1 MDPFSQ
7 LFAAYLH
14 TVSNSIAEV
23 YVDSMNT
30 TVTSQSLVY
39 NDTNIRFQHQLWKI
53 KPTSVCSDLEQQAT
67 QFSKCT
73 QQAKAMFTELCT
85 QLSSMENL
93 NQKGRSLSNMY
104 CNASLSYKPM
114 IAYISEPKQK
124 TEQELKEKECNFMIL
139 KAIQDNSSETLKQ
152 KDTACDFVR

>member
-1 MDPFSQ
+1 MDPLSQ

-14 TVSNSIAEV
+14 TVSNSIAGV
-23 YVDSMNT
+23 YLDSMNT
-30 TVTSQSLVY
+30 TVTTQSLVY
-39 NDTNIRFQHQLWKI
+39 NDTAIRFQHQLWNVR
-53 KPTSVCSDLEQQAT
+53 PASVCSDLEQQAT
-67 QFSKCT
+67 PFSKCT

-93 NQKGRSLSNMY
+93 NPKGRSLSNMY

-124 TEQELKEKECNFMIL
+124 TEQELKEKECNLMIL
-139 KAIQDNSSETLKQ
+139 KAMQDSSSKVLEQKEQVCNSN
-152 KDTACDFVR
+152 